1 MTDSLPPSALRE
13 IRDHLRQPFV
23 LAALAGVTV
32 ILGLSGPFRTLDLM
46 APLPRLGYWAAVVFG
61 TYTIGTAV
69 VACLFCWTSYAR
81 LPPAARVAAGSPVL
95 GAAVTLALLLLD
107 AGLGLAPVADGRAI
121 AEQLAI
127 ATIISGVVLAL
138 REIALPGA
146 TPAPSSP
153 TAAATRRAPA
163 ILDRL
168 PLDRRG
174 ALLALSAE
182 DHYVRVATRSGDT
195 LVLLRL
201 SDAMRETGDLPG
213 LQVHRS
219 HWVARDAVRAVRRSG
234 DGALL
239 TLVTGREVPV
249 SRRFMPAVRQA
260 GLLPAPPR
268 APEEGTALAGLDHD

>member
-1 MTDSLPPSALRE
+1 VTDSLPPSALRE

-32 ILGLSGPFRTLDLM
+32 ILALSGPFRTLDLM

-61 TYTIGTAV
+61 TYAIGTAV
-69 VACLFCWTSYAR
+69 VAYLFCWTPFSR
-81 LPPAARVAAGSPVL
+81 LPPTARVATGSPLL
-95 GAAVTLALLLLD
+95 GAAVTLALLGLD
-107 AGLGLAPVADGRAI
+107 AGLGLAPVVDWRAI

-127 ATIISGVVLAL
+127 ATAISAVVLTL
-138 REIALPGA
+138 REIAQRPAIPA
-146 TPAPSSP
+146 TPAPRP
-153 TAAATRRAPA
+153 AT

-219 HWVARDAVRAVRRSG
+219 HWVARNAVRAVRRSG
-234 DGALL
+234 DGAIL

-249 SRRFMPAVRQA
+249 SRRFMPALRQA

-268 APEEGTALAGLDHD
+268 APMEGTALAGMDHD